1 MGMLQDLFHDL
12 KRIILAVV
20 AAVAAIVFLVRYLDS
35 DKVVPDPLPVVPVP
49 SPDVIT
55 PNNP

>member
-1 MGMLQDLFHDL
+1 MLQDLFHDL